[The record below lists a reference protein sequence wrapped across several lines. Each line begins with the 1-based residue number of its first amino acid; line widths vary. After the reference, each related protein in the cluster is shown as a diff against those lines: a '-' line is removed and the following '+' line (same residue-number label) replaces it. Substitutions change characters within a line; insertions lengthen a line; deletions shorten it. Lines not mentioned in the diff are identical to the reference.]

1 MSHNGRLLPSV
12 VSSSTNHNRKAVQHT
27 QADRLFQVLA
37 TNKSFSAV
45 KRARG
50 HLLVVESSR
59 ESTTRGVLVVDFLL
73 PFDDQQLFFLVRSRL
88 PVA

>member
-1 MSHNGRLLPSV
+1 MQFTILE
-12 VSSSTNHNRKAVQHT
+12 
-27 QADRLFQVLA
+27 ADRLFQVLA

-59 ESTTRGVLVVDFLL
+59 ESTTRGVLVVDFLRA
-73 PFDDQQLFFLVRSRL
+73 FDNQQVIFLVRSHL
-88 PVA
+88 PAA